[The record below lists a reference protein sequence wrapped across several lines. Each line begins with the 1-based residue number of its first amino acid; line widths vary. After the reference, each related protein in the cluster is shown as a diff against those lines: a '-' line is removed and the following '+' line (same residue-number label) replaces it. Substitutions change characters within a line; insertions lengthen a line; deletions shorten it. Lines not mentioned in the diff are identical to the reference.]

1 MKIKNKIGDNWY
13 ILFPAV
19 VILAVAVFRICY
31 TLNSGYLSPDE
42 TLYYSSGLISLRQGK
57 TVLRYHTRI
66 LFQYFIIG
74 LTYFLNLDNV
84 YKYIVTMSILF
95 SMMTMTNLSLLDR
108 ISKYLDIGEEQ
119 RRWAIASLG
128 LCVTFVVYSSLVLTE
143 VFSLFFFLIGLFLL
157 LRVIHGE
164 SVSVFYSLLSSIFL
178 MIATT
183 ERKPYVLFYIAN
195 GFILLIYTFR
205 RKLKWHHIVMYG
217 SSGFVVFLLMFG
229 PSLLPL
235 PISPLVSGEE
245 IVQFTKTENVTK
257 KTTSLTYPRE
267 PEKMMDLAPI
277 RWGSRTIANTIVSL
291 VLGWNPVCMVVG
303 MIGMFVWMRDIFR
316 GRCDD
321 LLIFANV
328 VAGFG
333 SLLGTWIMISRYP
346 LFTIFSEFPKI
357 GASLGVG
364 IRFAHSTVISY
375 LSIGKANRVIGLKK
389 AFCLTFAVLL
399 VLSPSYFYFVQSN
412 LSTEKINRV
421 SLDYVSPWEL
431 LRRYTMNSGKT
442 LVIGEPILRIAI
454 FTVDNPSV
462 SISQPL
468 NEVQFDEEYRKDWDT
483 ILIYG
488 ENHQLHE
495 MLLERN
501 CPWHIDLIENRTI
514 YRYSVVW
521 RNEESYCYE
530 VER

>member
-1 MKIKNKIGDNWY
+1 MKIRDNLY
-13 ILFPAV
+13 ILFPAA
-19 VILAVAVFRICY
+19 VILAVLVFRICY

-42 TLYYSSGLISLRQGK
+42 TLYYSAGLISLKAGE
-57 TVLRYHTRI
+57 VVFRYHSRQI
-66 LFQYFIIG
+66 FQLFIIG
-74 LTYFLNLDNV
+74 LTYLLNLDNV

-95 SMMTMTNLSLLDR
+95 SAITLGNLFLLDR
-108 ISKYLDIGEEQ
+108 ISKNLDIGEEQ
-119 RRWAIASLG
+119 RRWTIAFFG
-128 LCVTFVVYSSLVLTE
+128 ICVTFVLYSSLVLSE
-143 VFSLFFFLIGLFLL
+143 VFSLFFFLLGLFLL
-157 LRVIHGE
+157 LKATHGE
-164 SVSVFYSLLSSIFL
+164 SVFYSLLSGIFL
-178 MIATT
+178 MIAAA
-183 ERKPYVLFYIAN
+183 ERQPYVLFYIAN
-195 GFILLIYTFR
+195 GLTLLIYTFR

-217 SSGFVVFLLMFG
+217 LSGFVGFFLVSSPFLLI
-229 PSLLPL
+229 PN
-235 PISPLVSGEE
+235 IVSGEE
-245 IVQFTKTENVTK
+245 IAEFTKTENVTRS
-257 KTTSLTYPRE
+257 TTTLTYARE
-267 PEKMMDLAPI
+267 PAKLMDLVPI
-277 RWGSRTIANTIVSL
+277 RWVSRTITNTIASL

-321 LLIFANV
+321 LLIFVNV

-333 SLLGTWIMISRYP
+333 SLLGTWIVISRMP
-346 LFTIFSEFPKI
+346 FFTVFSEFPKI

-375 LSIGKANRVIGLKK
+375 LSVGKASKAVGLKK
-389 AFCLTFAVLL
+389 VFCLTFAVLFI
-399 VLSPSYFYFVQSN
+399 LSPSYLYFVQSN

-421 SLDYVSPWEL
+421 SLDYVSPWMM

-442 LVIGEPILRIAI
+442 LVIGDPVLRTAI
-454 FTVDNPSV
+454 FTVDNPNV

-468 NEVQFDEEYRKDWDT
+468 DEDDFGEEYRNENWDT

-488 ENHQLHE
+488 EYHQLHGV
-495 MLLERN
+495 LLKKN
-501 CPWHIDLIENRTI
+501 CPWHIDLIENRTM